1 MPKEL
6 ITYLVK
12 ALVDHP
18 EMVQVTEVVG
28 ENVIILE
35 VKVAKEDVGKVIGKS
50 GRTVLALRDILAAVA
65 GKGKQRV
72 VLDILE

>member
-12 ALVDHP
+12 ALVDYP

>member
-12 ALVDHP
+12 SLVDYP
-18 EMVQVTEVVG
+18 EMVQVTEKVG

-35 VKVAKEDVGKVIGKS
+35 VKVAKEDVGKVIGKG
-50 GRTVLALRDILAAVA
+50 GRTVLALRDILSAVA
-65 GKGKQRV
+65 GKGKQRF

>member
-18 EMVQVTEVVG
+18 EMVHVSEVVG